1 MWRAV
6 VLVAAMVVSASA
18 QPITRPSQVTA
29 TKAPATKTPA
39 TTAPAKRATTKSKT
53 KTATKKATTKRKP
66 VAKARK
72 KRTLKTLKR
81 VTVEQQSAQLASV
94 GRVSYRGD
102 MPPGFEWPVTTEMMD
117 VEKGCEAELDGAR
130 VDWQHAEAV
139 GKIADPIA
147 VPAMVF
153 GGVAY
158 HSKWEKAPFVMDC
171 QLARMLVRLGPKL
184 AALGVKD
191 VTFGSVYRNTLV
203 RFGGVTGKAL
213 SRHALGLAMDVVS
226 FTDAS
231 GRVVVVETDYPKRD
245 ALLLAIEELVDHD
258 KDWRILLTPKNDP
271 ISHKDHYHLEASID
285 FSAGSS
291 R

>member
-6 VLVAAMVVSASA
+6 LLVAALVVSASA
-18 QPITRPSQVTA
+18 QPVTRPSQVAA
-29 TKAPATKTPA
+29 TKPTAAKSTAKTPA
-39 TTAPAKRATTKSKT
+39 TTRSATS
-53 KTATKKATTKRKP
+53 KTATKKTAPAKRHKRVAAAKKRK
-66 VAKARK
+66 
-72 KRTLKTLKR
+72 LKTLKR

-102 MPPGFEWPVTTEMMD
+102 MPPGFEWPATTVMMD
-117 VEKGCEAELDGAR
+117 TERGCEAELDAGK
-130 VDWQHAEAV
+130 VDWQHADAL

-153 GGVAY
+153 GGIAF

-213 SRHALGLAMDVVS
+213 SRHALGFAMDIVS
-226 FTDAS
+226 FTDKA
-231 GRVVVVETDYPKRD
+231 GRVVVVESDYPKKD

-258 KDWRILLTPKNDP
+258 KDWRILLTPRNDP

-285 FSAGSS
+285 F

>member
-6 VLVAAMVVSASA
+6 LLVAAMVVSASA
-18 QPITRPSQVTA
+18 QPITRPSQV
-29 TKAPATKTPA
+29 PATKPPA
-39 TTAPAKRATTKSKT
+39 PRSPAKAPVTT
-53 KTATKKATTKRKP
+53 KTATKKTAPAKRRKRVAT
-66 VAKARK
+66 AK

-102 MPPGFEWPVTTEMMD
+102 MPPGFEWPATTVMMD
-117 VEKGCEAELDGAR
+117 VEHGCEAELDGGK
-130 VDWQHAEAV
+130 VGWQHADAV

-203 RFGGVTGKAL
+203 RFGGVTGTAL

-226 FTDAS
+226 FTDKD
-231 GRVVVVETDYPKRD
+231 GRVVVVESDYPKKD
-245 ALLLAIEELVDHD
+245 ALLLAIEELVDHN

-285 FSAGSS
+285 F